1 MTYSLTYRRVL
12 NRMGYYNYQRG
23 LIYHHL
29 DEEGSWNSHLGNCRA
44 FILKAMELRKPS
56 KVTVLGSGWLLDL
69 PLKEMAE
76 TGAEICLVD
85 IVHPP
90 EVKEQV
96 AGLGKVTLIED
107 DVSGGL
113 ISEVWEKAR
122 RKFFK
127 KRLGTP
133 DSIDVSE
140 YLPKSDPG
148 MVISLNILTQ
158 LENLPL
164 EFLKKRSGGDDEA
177 FLRFRQRVQEKHI
190 GFLKKHLSVLITDIA
205 EIISESSGRVSEI
218 PSVVTDLPQA
228 KLRDE
233 WTWLLDPY
241 ELRNDIVPMQ
251 EAVKELS
258 AKLEW
263 RQKFTARGLGK
274 PLDDNDIR
282 SLREWIDALN
292 SLANHASNNPGYCF
306 PSIAAGEPVLEA
318 VALGHPLLSG
328 ETRVCNDFSVSGKG
342 RVFIITGAN
351 IAGKSTFLRTVAV
364 NMILGMTGAPVC
376 ARKMILTPVK
386 LFTSMRTVDS
396 LSQNESYS
404 ITSCATA

>member
-1 MTYSLTYRRVL
+1 MT
-12 NRMGYYNYQRG
+12 
-23 LIYHHL
+23 
-29 DEEGSWNSHLGNCRA
+29 
-44 FILKAMELRKPS
+44 
-56 KVTVLGSGWLLDL
+56 GSGRSILAGWL
-69 PLKEMAE
+69 
-76 TGAEICLVD
+76 
-85 IVHPP
+85 
-90 EVKEQV
+90 
-96 AGLGKVTLIED
+96 
-107 DVSGGL
+107 
-113 ISEVWEKAR
+113 R
-122 RKFFK
+122 
-127 KRLGTP
+127 
-133 DSIDVSE
+133 
-140 YLPKSDPG
+140 
-148 MVISLNILTQ
+148 
-158 LENLPL
+158 
-164 EFLKKRSGGDDEA
+164 
-177 FLRFRQRVQEKHI
+177 
-190 GFLKKHLSVLITDIA
+190 
-205 EIISESSGRVSEI
+205 
-218 PSVVTDLPQA
+218 
-228 KLRDE
+228 
-233 WTWLLDPY
+233 DPY